1 MSTRTLPLLLLLAI
15 FAVACGSTLPA
26 PGSTPPLSVPELKY
40 RVIAQAGI
48 PAFCGPPVVFGGYEE
63 QQAAAE
69 FAAIKADAETYRAI
83 IAHAHPAG
91 DESGPDY
98 QVAVWREWRRLQAI
112 SFTGTGSGAYDFGLN
127 TEMAQVTGHVDAAG
141 RVSGLSSR
149 PARLNCPICLA
160 ATTLIATP
168 NGPVAVTALRLGD
181 PVWTA
186 DQRGGRVAG
195 VVRALG
201 SVAFPLGHDGLRVV
215 LSDGRSV
222 TASAGHPTA
231 DGRAVGMLA
240 PGAELDGAQVV
251 SVTPVRLR
259 DGGTYDLLAS
269 GPTGEYWADG
279 VLLGSTLGDH

>member
-1 MSTRTLPLLLLLAI
+1 VSTRTLPLLLLLAI

-160 ATTLIATP
+160 ATTLHRNAERSRRGHRAAARRP
-168 NGPVAVTALRLGD
+168 GLDRRPAG
-181 PVWTA
+181 WE
-186 DQRGGRVAG
+186 GGR
-195 VVRALG
+195 R
-201 SVAFPLGHDGLRVV
+201 R
-215 LSDGRSV
+215 
-222 TASAGHPTA
+222 
-231 DGRAVGMLA
+231 
-240 PGAELDGAQVV
+240 PGARFG
-251 SVTPVRLR
+251 RLPAR
-259 DGGTYDLLAS
+259 
-269 GPTGEYWADG
+269 P
-279 VLLGSTLGDH
+279 